1 MVGAS
6 REAERPMS
14 NFETLRK
21 EWDVIRQAPL
31 SFGAMAIVVASITGF
46 TVNFIERAQVSAAEE
61 RTSLYSDCLKTGI
74 LSPQCAVL
82 TGGQSKLLTA
92 PGTAHLISWGLSASN
107 VLLSPGHALPMFDAI
122 VDTSNIQD
130 QKDARRLIMIV
141 RNNFPVDPL
150 TDAAI
155 ERSPFYLID
164 NPVVHMSFVGEKII
178 RFAIGNNALEYYVMT
193 MPMDV
198 DRASITSIAMAQ
210 RLGGKIVARGGE
222 VMPMNET
229 PPK

>member
-74 LSPQCAVL
+74 LSPSVP
-82 TGGQSKLLTA
+82 S
-92 PGTAHLISWGLSASN
+92 
-107 VLLSPGHALPMFDAI
+107 
-122 VDTSNIQD
+122 
-130 QKDARRLIMIV
+130 
-141 RNNFPVDPL
+141 
-150 TDAAI
+150 
-155 ERSPFYLID
+155 
-164 NPVVHMSFVGEKII
+164 
-178 RFAIGNNALEYYVMT
+178 
-193 MPMDV
+193 
-198 DRASITSIAMAQ
+198 
-210 RLGGKIVARGGE
+210 
-222 VMPMNET
+222 
-229 PPK
+229 